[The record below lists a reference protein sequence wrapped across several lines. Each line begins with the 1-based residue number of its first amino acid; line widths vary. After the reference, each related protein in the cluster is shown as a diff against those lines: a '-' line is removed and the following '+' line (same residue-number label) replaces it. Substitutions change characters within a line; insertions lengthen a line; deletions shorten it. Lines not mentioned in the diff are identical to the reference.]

1 MKQSP
6 VSVDAGGR
14 QALSREVGSK
24 EVCVLLGLHKDQS
37 PLLGVALRVLHQF
50 FQLGAFVKLGN
61 LVEILY
67 KYLSISIAKFKKSE
81 QNFNSLIISRLKAK
95 KS

>member
-14 QALSREVGSK
+14 QALSRKVGSK
-24 EVCVLLGLHKDQS
+24 EVCILLGLHKDQS

-50 FQLGAFVKLGN
+50 LQLGAFVKLGN
-61 LVEILY
+61 LVEILS
-67 KYLSISIAKFKKSE
+67 KCTLIFSACGKSQCSKILGRISNPSQQE
-81 QNFNSLIISRLKAK
+81 N
-95 KS
+95 